1 MNKILRDGDKLFLNS
16 DIDSLEIINGE
27 VIIYINDL
35 DDFKININ
43 LLDNSKVL
51 IYDYSTK
58 NVNKEIYISQENN
71 TYLRYVH
78 TFRVDGKYNL
88 KYLVNLNGD
97 NNTNDI
103 FISGVSN
110 GDVVLDIDGKVESKS
125 SDNVLNEN
133 IKVLT
138 NKGKCFVAPKLHIS
152 ALNVLANHNTAIS
165 IVR

>member
-58 NVNKEIYISQENN
+58 NVNKEIYISQKNN

-78 TFRVDGKYNL
+78 TFRVDG
-88 KYLVNLNGD
+88 
-97 NNTNDI
+97 
-103 FISGVSN
+103 
-110 GDVVLDIDGKVESKS
+110 
-125 SDNVLNEN
+125 
-133 IKVLT
+133 
-138 NKGKCFVAPKLHIS
+138 
-152 ALNVLANHNTAIS
+152 
-165 IVR
+165 

>member
-125 SDNVLNEN
+125 RDNVLN
-133 IKVLT
+133 
-138 NKGKCFVAPKLHIS
+138 
-152 ALNVLANHNTAIS
+152 
-165 IVR
+165 